1 MKTCS
6 RCKECHP
13 ISNYSKK
20 QSQHDGLYPQCR
32 HCKSIAQAKYRSK
45 NKDVIVAQQKIYRD
59 LHKDVKRAK
68 QRRYRDKHPF
78 WKFSERIRKNI
89 GNGIR
94 KTSWSTHTK
103 TEDILGCSFYEFKLY
118 IERHF
123 AVGIIWSRC
132 HSERLSHIIPT
143 ATALSESDVLSLNHY
158 SNFQPLWADDN
169 LSKGN
174 SLNWQKSPI
183 KYPNQI

>member
-6 RCKECHP
+6 RCKQCRP

-20 QSQHDGLYPQCR
+20 QSQPDGLYPQCSQ
-32 HCKSIAQAKYRSK
+32 CKSIGQAKYRSK

-59 LHKDVKRAK
+59 LHRDAKRAK
-68 QRRYRDKHPF
+68 QRRYRAKLPI
-78 WKFSERIRKNI
+78 WKFGERIRKNI

-123 AVGIIWSRC
+123 AVGMSWDNR
-132 HSERLSHIIPT
+132 SEWHLDHIIPT

-169 LSKGN
+169 LSKGD
-174 SLNWQKSPI
+174 SLNWQKCPI